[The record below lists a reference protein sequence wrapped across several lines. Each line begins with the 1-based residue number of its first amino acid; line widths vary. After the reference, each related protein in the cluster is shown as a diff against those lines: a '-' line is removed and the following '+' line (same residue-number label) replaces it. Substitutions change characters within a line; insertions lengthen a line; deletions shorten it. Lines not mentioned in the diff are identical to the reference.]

1 MKTSPIANV
10 LGGGP
15 TGHFP
20 VEAEIVGY
28 LANSYSVP
36 TLLFFFAAGWLVVL
50 GATYLLVDRHNPML
64 GSGDKVTI
72 LWFVLNLLYRSVEA
86 SGRAFQALAKQ
97 SKSEQGNG
105 YTKKRD

>member
-1 MKTSPIANV
+1 MKTSPAANV

-36 TLLFFFAAGWLVVL
+36 ILLFLFAAGWLVVL
-50 GATYLLVDRHNPML
+50 GATYLLVNRHNPTL
-64 GSGDKVTI
+64 GSGDKAAI
-72 LWFVLNLLYRSVEA
+72 LWFVL
-86 SGRAFQALAKQ
+86 
-97 SKSEQGNG
+97 SEWMRRIPGVFESDAD
-105 YTKKRD
+105 RDTF

>member
-64 GSGDKVTI
+64 GSGDKATI
-72 LWFVLNLLYRSVEA
+72 LWFVLSESKMPRVFLKTRLTRMFL
-86 SGRAFQALAKQ
+86 SG
-97 SKSEQGNG
+97 N
-105 YTKKRD
+105 YTSIL